1 MDAKESY
8 ANIRSATLICQKK
21 CASYPQIGLTKD
33 SKNDIINEKRGERHA
48 EAL

>member
-8 ANIRSATLICQKK
+8 ANIRSATLICQKS
-21 CASYPQIGLTKD
+21 ALLYPQIGLTKD
-33 SKNDIINEKRGERHA
+33 AKNDIINERRGERHA